1 MEQREVVNKIY
12 RDIDESRFFAPYI
25 FEVLPSLFN
34 ISDEKTSDYI
44 DYVMD
49 INKLSTKEK
58 DKLLV
63 VGAFLLDKYPPLLDI
78 SNKEICSYIISMSD
92 EDIMKITDK
101 SSDFSFDTIVKTKK
115 ISKRDDFR

>member
-1 MEQREVVNKIY
+1 MVQREVVEKIY
-12 RDIDESRFFAPYI
+12 KDIDESRFFAPYI
-25 FEVLPSLFN
+25 CEVLPSLFN

-63 VGAFLLDKYPPLLDI
+63 VGVFLLDKYPQLLNI
-78 SNKEICSYIISMSD
+78 SNKEICSCISSMSD
-92 EDIMKITDK
+92 EDIMKTTDK
-101 SSDFSFDTIVKTKK
+101 SGNFSFDAIVKTKK